1 MLFCKI
7 IHCIKVYQSYPTSK
21 MNACTLDCPICMD
34 VLDMSKNCVTT
45 ECGHCFHASCLMA
58 NVAHNGFDCP
68 YCRTAMA
75 EEPEISEAESDGES
89 WSETTDEDENEVYDD
104 YALRGLRFMSN
115 NLEGVDHD
123 ILDVHDENEEIRQE
137 EIQNNNN
144 TPSAAFITE
153 KLVSQGIT
161 MEQLVKCLMLNHE
174 EYADNRN
181 QFLSLERIDNDVFGK
196 MRIIISNYR
205 PEDDQPATPVPR
217 PAEPISTPLMP
228 PTAEPKTP
236 TTTNVMTM
244 QSIPAF

>member
-7 IHCIKVYQSYPTSK
+7 IHCIKVYQHCPTSK
-21 MNACTLDCPICMD
+21 MNADCPICMD
-34 VLDMSKNCVTT
+34 VLDMTKNYVTT

-68 YCRTAMA
+68 YCRTVMA
-75 EEPEISEAESDGES
+75 EEPENSEDESDGES
-89 WSETTDEDENEVYDD
+89 WSETTDEDENEIYDD
-104 YALRGLRFMSN
+104 YALRGLRFMTN

-123 ILDVHDENEEIRQE
+123 ILDVHDENEELREQE
-137 EIQNNNN
+137 EEEND

-153 KLVSQGIT
+153 KLISQGVT
-161 MEQLVKCLMLNHE
+161 MEQLVKCLMLNHD
-174 EYADNRN
+174 EYADHRN
-181 QFLSLERIDNDVFGK
+181 QYNALEQIDNDVFGK

-228 PTAEPKTP
+228 PTAEAKTP
-236 TTTNVMTM
+236 TSTNVMSM